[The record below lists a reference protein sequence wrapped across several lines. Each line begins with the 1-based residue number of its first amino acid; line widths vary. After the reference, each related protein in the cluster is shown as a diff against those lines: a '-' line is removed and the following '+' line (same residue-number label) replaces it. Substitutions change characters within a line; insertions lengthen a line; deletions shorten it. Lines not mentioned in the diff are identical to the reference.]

1 VSEQKW
7 GATRFLKH
15 HKTEK
20 KQREI
25 SPVQLLFKCSMFHT
39 QGLLSSKRVEIAMN
53 TISRKQKFTK
63 LGTIQG
69 RGDGPKAS
77 TS

>member
-1 VSEQKW
+1 VNRNGEQHV
-7 GATRFLKH
+7 FLSTIKL
-15 HKTEK
+15 K